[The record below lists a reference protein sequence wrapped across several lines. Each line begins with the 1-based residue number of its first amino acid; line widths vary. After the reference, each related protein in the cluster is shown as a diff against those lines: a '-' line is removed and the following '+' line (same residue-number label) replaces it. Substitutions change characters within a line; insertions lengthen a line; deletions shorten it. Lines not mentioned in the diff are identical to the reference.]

1 MLHVLLV
8 AGILICATQA
18 IRAKRLLTAA
28 LWLAGVSALVALTLY
43 VLGAR
48 EVAVIEL
55 SVGAGLVT
63 VLFVYA
69 IGIAGED
76 VIDVRTIIPKPL
88 ALGLVIVSAILL
100 GWMTLPFVG
109 ISVSVPAL
117 SFAGELWQQRGLDVL
132 VQIVLI
138 FAGVLGMMGLLA
150 EAKAPVAKRA
160 AQPAQREP
168 RETGEAIKAAH
179 ASTPGPER
187 PQPKE
192 AHA

>member
-160 AQPAQREP
+160 VQPAQREP